1 MQTEKER
8 QPVVTR
14 LALCVVLALVICYG
28 GEKVG
33 TALKLPVWEACRPW
47 LEKNRVQAVAVVA
60 AILFGA
66 SLALFPLPPEPEKGE
81 EIPEGYEPCGDMEN

>member
-14 LALCVVLALVICYG
+14 LALCVVLALVIGYG
-28 GEKVG
+28 GEKVC
-33 TALKLPVWEACRPW
+33 TALKLPIWETCRPW

-60 AILFGA
+60 ALLFGA
-66 SLALFPLPPEPEKGE
+66 SLALFPLPPEAERGE
-81 EIPEGYEPCGDMEN
+81 DIPEGYEPCGEEDH